1 MSEPVQQAHLPE
13 RKQTIYFDK
22 RTLKQV
28 VPRPWLTPVGNFTTL
43 KWPHFDHHIWPSL
56 ILRHGRV
63 LKCGP
68 RGWRTKTDLPPQ
80 EAAR

>member
-28 VPRPWLTPVGNFTTL
+28 VARPVAHPR
-43 KWPHFDHHIWPSL
+43 
-56 ILRHGRV
+56 R
-63 LKCGP
+63 
-68 RGWRTKTDLPPQ
+68 
-80 EAAR
+80 